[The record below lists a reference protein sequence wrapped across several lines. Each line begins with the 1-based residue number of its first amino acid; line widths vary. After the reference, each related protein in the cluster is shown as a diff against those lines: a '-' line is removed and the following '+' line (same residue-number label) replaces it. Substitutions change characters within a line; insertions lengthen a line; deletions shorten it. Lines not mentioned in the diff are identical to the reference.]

1 MKKSINEQEFQQLC
15 EGVERDSTAI
25 LRDRGGL
32 TGDLALQREL
42 FTRLCHRLEIN
53 TESSQVTDL
62 LGSEPGYSFAIMQT
76 LEENMHP
83 DFIYIDTL
91 GTFLLR
97 VSTISN

>member
-25 LRDRGGL
+25 LRDRGDL

-53 TESSQVTDL
+53 IESSQATDL
-62 LGSEPGYSFAIMQT
+62 LER
-76 LEENMHP
+76 N
-83 DFIYIDTL
+83 
-91 GTFLLR
+91 R
-97 VSTISN
+97 VQFRHHADARREYAT